1 MVTTFGELD
10 RAIPTTTS
18 EASSEQRS
26 SSTASGC
33 DALRTSMTF
42 RPDRAWLAWTTA
54 ALGRSKTMPA
64 LADLVKRQE
73 AKRSAKP
80 MNADQMLTM
89 ARLWSAASNQWKKG
103 PA

>member
-1 MVTTFGELD
+1 M
-10 RAIPTTTS
+10 R
-18 EASSEQRS
+18 EAETDHR
-26 SSTASGC
+26 
-33 DALRTSMTF
+33 
-42 RPDRAWLAWTTA
+42 DRAWLAWTTA